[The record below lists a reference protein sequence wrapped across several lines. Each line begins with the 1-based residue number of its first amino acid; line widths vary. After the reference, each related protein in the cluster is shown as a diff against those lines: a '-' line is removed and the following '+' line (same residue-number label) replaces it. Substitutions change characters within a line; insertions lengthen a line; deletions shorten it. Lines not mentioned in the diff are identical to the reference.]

1 MRPLDLIRNAVQ
13 GRREQAELRHLH
25 DGFRQHAE
33 SAEEKRDDLCAA
45 VVAHALDLSPDDAV
59 PPVARAAWQLCQAL
73 LAYEG
78 HLHVPDIDLS
88 RARGTAETWELKAEL
103 ARALRPFE
111 EPQTAELIGN
121 ALAFV
126 VKNLSDGVP
135 AAADADAE
143 TAALSVPLYA
153 LMREPAAAI
162 EAAIGAAFDDDI
174 ERAGLF
180 PRLRAR
186 LGRNLCT
193 ASGIDP
199 DRAEESRK
207 AVVMPSKADREPAEL
222 VAGYLAGTPLAG
234 FLETPL
240 PFSISFRARFE
251 HTHIVGGSGH
261 GKTQLL
267 QQLIL
272 RDLDQ
277 LRAGRGSLIVIDS
290 QGDMLRTITRL
301 AELSPAH
308 AESLFDRLV
317 LIARGQKPR
326 ASYGKWAK
334 PLTEGHGKTQC
345 FRHFSVSLRP
355 RSGDAAP
362 ACPGFLTRCSDVAV
376 DSLAHLDRRW
386 A

>member
-25 DGFRQHAE
+25 DGLRRHAE

-78 HLHVPDIDLS
+78 HLHVPDIDPD
-88 RARGTAETWELKAEL
+88 RPRGTAETWELKAEL

-111 EPQTAELIGN
+111 EPEAAELIGN

-126 VKNLSDGVP
+126 VRNLSDGVP
-135 AAADADAE
+135 APAETDYAE

-153 LMREPAAAI
+153 LLHDPAAAI

-186 LGRNLCT
+186 LERNLCT

-199 DRAEESRK
+199 ARAEES
-207 AVVMPSKADREPAEL
+207 
-222 VAGYLAGTPLAG
+222 
-234 FLETPL
+234 
-240 PFSISFRARFE
+240 
-251 HTHIVGGSGH
+251 
-261 GKTQLL
+261 
-267 QQLIL
+267 
-272 RDLDQ
+272 
-277 LRAGRGSLIVIDS
+277 
-290 QGDMLRTITRL
+290 
-301 AELSPAH
+301 
-308 AESLFDRLV
+308 
-317 LIARGQKPR
+317 
-326 ASYGKWAK
+326 
-334 PLTEGHGKTQC
+334 
-345 FRHFSVSLRP
+345 
-355 RSGDAAP
+355 
-362 ACPGFLTRCSDVAV
+362 
-376 DSLAHLDRRW
+376 
-386 A
+386 